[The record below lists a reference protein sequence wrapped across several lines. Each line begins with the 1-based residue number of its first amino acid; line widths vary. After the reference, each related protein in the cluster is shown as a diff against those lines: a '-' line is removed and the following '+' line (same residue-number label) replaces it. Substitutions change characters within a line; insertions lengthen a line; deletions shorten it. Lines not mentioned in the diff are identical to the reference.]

1 MRDKENIYGFFIAY
15 NGATADVAKS
25 RPAWEGLWEQFT
37 RIILEVPF
45 DYKTQL
51 AFGILYVEEKKERVA
66 EILKIEFDDYFIPV
80 AG

>member
-1 MRDKENIYGFFIAY
+1 MRDRENIYGFIIAY

-25 RPAWEGLWEQFT
+25 RPDWESLREQFT

-45 DYKTQL
+45 DYKTQP

-66 EILKIEFDDYFIPV
+66 EIWKIEFDDYFIPV